1 VAGIEVE
8 MARTVEKDDNAVNR
22 AVLSNGLRVI
32 WENMPSVRSI
42 AVGVWFDVGVVDETP
57 ETNGMSH
64 LLEHLVFRGTE
75 TRDSVEISR
84 AMDEVGGVLD
94 GFTDHENTMYYV
106 RVLDEHVGLALDL
119 LSDITINARL
129 APEDVEKEKRVVTE
143 EIRAYED
150 TPSDRIHDVIGANL
164 FPDSLLGM
172 PVLGSAKTVA
182 GSSRNDINNYRDAGY
197 TAGRAILCAAGNVVC
212 DEFIDLA
219 EKHFGTMKTGGPRGR
234 PELNAK
240 NNVPR
245 AIVKDTEQLHMC
257 IGAQSIPYNHP
268 DRYVAAVL
276 TTALGGNASSRLF
289 EKIRDRYGL
298 AYSVYCYG
306 QGYRDAGAVIIY
318 VGTAPETAVEARD
331 YALAEVEDALKKGLK
346 PDELSRAKECLK
358 GNLMLALEGTAARVS
373 RLAKQELFLGRQ
385 ISLEET
391 CAGVDAVTLDDV
403 SRLAKSVFGDG
414 VTVAAIGPNA
424 EEICNV

>member
-1 VAGIEVE
+1 MI
-8 MARTVEKDDNAVNR
+8 RTAERDENTVNR

-32 WENMPSVRSI
+32 WEKMPSVRSI
-42 AVGVWFDVGVVDETP
+42 AVGVWFDVGVVDEDL
-57 ETNGMSH
+57 ETNGVSH
-64 LLEHLVFRGTE
+64 LVEHLVFRGTG

-94 GFTDHENTMYYV
+94 GFT
-106 RVLDEHVGLALDL
+106 
-119 LSDITINARL
+119 
-129 APEDVEKEKRVVTE
+129 EDVEKEKRVVME
-143 EIRAYED
+143 EIRSYED

-172 PVLGSAKTVA
+172 PVLGSVKTV
-182 GSSRNDINNYRDAGY
+182 SDLSRGEITDFRDVGY
-197 TAGRAILCAAGNVVC
+197 TAGRAILCAAGNVEG
-212 DEFIDLA
+212 DDFIDLA
-219 EKHFGTMKTGGPRGR
+219 EKYFGRMKTGRPRER
-234 PELNAK
+234 PAVIAK

-245 AIVKDTEQLHMC
+245 AILKDTEQLHLC
-257 IGAQSIPYNHP
+257 IGARSIPYNHP

-306 QGYRDAGAVIIY
+306 QGYRDAGAVVIY
-318 VGTAPETAVEARD
+318 IGTAPETAVEARD
-331 YALAEVEDALKKGLK
+331 YALAEVDDVLKDGLK
-346 PDELSRAKECLK
+346 SDELSRAKECLK

-385 ISLEET
+385 VSLEET

-403 SRLAKSVFGDG
+403 SRLMKSVFGDG
-414 VTVAAIGPNA
+414 VTVTAIGPNA
-424 EEICNV
+424 EDVCNV

>member
-1 VAGIEVE
+1 MI
-8 MARTVEKDDNAVNR
+8 RTAERDENTVNR

-32 WENMPSVRSI
+32 WEKMPSVRSI
-42 AVGVWFDVGVVDETP
+42 AVGVWFDVGVVDEDL
-57 ETNGMSH
+57 ETNGVSH
-64 LLEHLVFRGTE
+64 LVEHLVFRGTG

-94 GFTDHENTMYYV
+94 GFTDHENTMYYA
-106 RVLDEHVGLALDL
+106 RVLDEHVELALDL
-119 LSDITINARL
+119 LSDITVNARL
-129 APEDVEKEKRVVTE
+129 ALEDVEKEKRVVME
-143 EIRAYED
+143 EIRSYED

-172 PVLGSAKTVA
+172 PVLGSVKTV
-182 GSSRNDINNYRDAGY
+182 SDLSRGEITDFRDVGY
-197 TAGRAILCAAGNVVC
+197 TAGRAILCAAGNVEG
-212 DEFIDLA
+212 DDFIDLA
-219 EKHFGTMKTGGPRGR
+219 EKYFGRMKTGRPRER
-234 PELNAK
+234 PAVIAK

-245 AIVKDTEQLHMC
+245 AILKDTEQLHLC
-257 IGAQSIPYNHP
+257 IGARSIPYNHP

-306 QGYRDAGAVIIY
+306 QGYRDAGAVVIY
-318 VGTAPETAVEARD
+318 IGTAPETAVEARD
-331 YALAEVEDALKKGLK
+331 YALAEVDDVLKDGLK
-346 PDELSRAKECLK
+346 SDELSRAKECLK

-385 ISLEET
+385 VSLEET

-403 SRLAKSVFGDG
+403 SRLMKSVFGDG
-414 VTVAAIGPNA
+414 VTVTAIGPNA
-424 EEICNV
+424 EDVCNV